1 MTESDTG
8 RTNQKKRTRKDLLEA
23 ASRLLKQGMKPTLE
37 EIAEEAM
44 VSRATAYRYF
54 PSVETLLLE
63 APLDLG
69 VPGAAEL
76 FADADPDNAMSRLER
91 VDDLFQDLLLDN
103 ETHMRLFLAS
113 SLTALA
119 GSDADALPIRQNRR
133 SPLIEAAL
141 APVRGQLSPEAFDLL
156 SKTLAVIIATEG
168 MIVFRDVLQ
177 AEADEARRVKRWAIR
192 ALVEAALSDSR
203 SSRDDGAAR

>member
-1 MTESDTG
+1 MTENDTG
-8 RTNQKKRTRKDLLEA
+8 RANQKKRTRKDLLEA
-23 ASRLLKQGMKPTLE
+23 ASRLLKQGVRPTLE

-54 PSVETLLLE
+54 PNIETLLLE
-63 APLDLG
+63 APLDIS
-69 VPGAAEL
+69 VPGAAAL
-76 FADADPDNAMSRLER
+76 FADADPENTVARLER
-91 VDDLFQDLLLDN
+91 VDDLFQELVLDN

-119 GSDADALPIRQNRR
+119 GNDAETLPARQNRR
-133 SPLIEAAL
+133 TPLIEAAL
-141 APVRGQLSPEAFDLL
+141 APVRGELGPDTFDLL

-177 AEADEARRVKRWAIR
+177 VDADEARRVKRWAIR
-192 ALVEAALSDSR
+192 TLVEAACRKAQSPGR
-203 SSRDDGAAR
+203 GVE

>member
-1 MTESDTG
+1 MTDNDTG

-23 ASRLLKQGMKPTLE
+23 ASRLMKQGVRPTLE
-37 EIAEEAM
+37 EVAEEAM

-69 VPGAAEL
+69 VPAAAEL
-76 FADADPDNAMSRLER
+76 FADADPDNAVTRLER
-91 VDDLFQDLLLDN
+91 VDDLFQNLLLDT

-119 GSDADALPIRQNRR
+119 GGDADTLPIRQNRR

-141 APVRGQLSPEAFDLL
+141 APLRAEISPETFDLL
-156 SKTLAVIIATEG
+156 SKTLAVLIATEG

-177 AEADEARRVKRWAIR
+177 VDAGEARRVKRWAIR
-192 ALVEAALSDSR
+192 ALVD
-203 SSRDDGAAR
+203 AARRKDRNAE

>member
-1 MTESDTG
+1 MTENDTG

-23 ASRLLKQGMKPTLE
+23 ASRLLKQGVRPTLE

-76 FADADPDNAMSRLER
+76 FADADPDSAVARLER
-91 VDDLFQDLLLDN
+91 VDDLFQNLMLDN

-119 GSDADALPIRQNRR
+119 DSDADALPIRQNRR

-141 APVRGQLSPEAFDLL
+141 APMRDELNPETFDLL

-177 AEADEARRVKRWAIR
+177 VDSGEARRVKRWAIR
-192 ALVEAALSDSR
+192 ALI
-203 SSRDDGAAR
+203 GAARCKDRIPG

>member
-1 MTESDTG
+1 MTENDAG

-23 ASRLLKQGMKPTLE
+23 ASRLLKQGIKPTLE
-37 EIAEEAM
+37 EVAEEAM

-76 FADADPDNAMSRLER
+76 FADADPGNVVERLER

-113 SLTALA
+113 SLTAIA
-119 GSDADALPIRQNRR
+119 GSDADALPVRQNRR
-133 SPLIEAAL
+133 SALIEAAL
-141 APVRGQLSPEAFDLL
+141 APVRDELGPQTFDLL

-168 MIVFRDVLQ
+168 MVVFRDVLQ
-177 AEADEARRVKRWAIR
+177 ADGDEARRVKRWAIR
-192 ALVEAALSDSR
+192 ALVEAAR
-203 SSRDDGAAR
+203 RDAGLTG